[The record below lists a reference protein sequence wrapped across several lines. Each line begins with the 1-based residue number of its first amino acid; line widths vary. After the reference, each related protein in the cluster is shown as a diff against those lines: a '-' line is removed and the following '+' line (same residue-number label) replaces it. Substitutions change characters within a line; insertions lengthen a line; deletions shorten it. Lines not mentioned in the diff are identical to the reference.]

1 MMLLEHMGKAEIAAR
16 GVPVPRGHV
25 CATPEEAAAAAA
37 ELGGPAV
44 AKAQVPAGGRG
55 KAGGVIPV
63 DGPDAAAEAAG
74 QLLGRPLVGHVVRSV
89 LVEERLQIARELFL
103 GLAVD
108 PASAGYLAL
117 FSAEGGID
125 VEEVATQAPGRV
137 RRLWIDPLAGLTAEH
152 AAALFGD
159 LGDELALTP
168 PSAPLRR
175 RAGEGPGVRAS
186 LSDILAKL
194 YETFVACDALIA
206 EVNPLA
212 VLSDGRIVAADC
224 RMEVDD
230 DSLFRQR
237 AYGAYR
243 EAQMDEREREANQI
257 GVSYVA
263 LGGDVGLI
271 ASGAGLGMAS
281 LDMLGL
287 AGLSPANFLDT
298 GGGITRELMR
308 RAVQLTLYP
317 EGVRGE
323 LINLYGGIN
332 PMVEAALGI
341 VDALREMPE
350 RKPVVVKLLGNRQE
364 EAWSI
369 LEAEGVPVVKRVR
382 TEDAARKLAE
392 ILTGVVG

>member
-1 MMLLEHMGKAEIAAR
+1 M
-16 GVPVPRGHV
+16 
-25 CATPEEAAAAAA
+25 
-37 ELGGPAV
+37 
-44 AKAQVPAGGRG
+44 
-55 KAGGVIPV
+55 
-63 DGPDAAAEAAG
+63 
-74 QLLGRPLVGHVVRSV
+74 
-89 LVEERLQIARELFL
+89 
-103 GLAVD
+103 
-108 PASAGYLAL
+108 
-117 FSAEGGID
+117 
-125 VEEVATQAPGRV
+125 
-137 RRLWIDPLAGLTAEH
+137 
-152 AAALFGD
+152 
-159 LGDELALTP
+159 
-168 PSAPLRR
+168 
-175 RAGEGPGVRAS
+175 RAS

-212 VLSDGRIVAADC
+212 MLSDGRIVAADC

-230 DSLFRQR
+230 DSLFRQQ

-257 GVSYVA
+257 GVSYVG

-287 AGLSPANFLDT
+287 ADLSPANFLDT

-332 PMVEAALGI
+332 PMVEAALGV
-341 VDALREMPE
+341 VDALREMPV

-364 EAWSI
+364 EAWGI